1 MRFIFAFLLIILGNH
16 VAALDVKTLFEAS
29 RPSVVLIVAYDEN
42 DQPSSIGSGFYFGDE
57 YTLATNLHVIQNASK
72 IAIKLSSG
80 QTGFVD
86 TVLGVDQER
95 DLAILQTN
103 VSGLPLS
110 LSKRSPDIGEDI
122 IAIGNPSG
130 LEGTVSTGIISG
142 IRTEDGSQYYQI
154 TAPISPGSS
163 GGPIISENKEVLGV
177 STFYLDGAQSLNFA
191 MPSAYLMKLYNNKS
205 KIALS
210 SLVTV
215 PKKERVPANENVVVM
230 SPEWETCYTDDS
242 CNFTFTIGNKSQ
254 YEISN
259 VKLMVKFYKNL
270 NDELPLNFMLTEFK
284 GSVPSRLGKRVKKSL
299 SVASRYWEFDF
310 TVLDYEINR
319 DITSS
324 ELLKFD

>member
-16 VAALDVKTLFEAS
+16 VSALDVKTLFEAS

-242 CNFTFTIGNKSQ
+242 CSFTFTIGNKSQ